1 MLTKEALAPLGIAW
15 MYAIPLAPEAIKNPV
30 GVMVPMLAGSTF
42 HCTFPLYPAR
52 VNCCSWNGC
61 SVIPLGSITAA
72 RTGNPNES
80 VDNKS
85 SKYLLRMVLFT
96 TKSKVVLTLAY
107 GHHEFPLVGTQVY
120 T

>member
-1 MLTKEALAPLGIAW
+1 MK
-15 MYAIPLAPEAIKNPV
+15 AIPLAPEAVKSPV
-30 GVMVPMLAGSTF
+30 GVMEPMLLGWTAHWTL
-42 HCTFPLYPAR
+42 PLYPER
-52 VNCCSWNGC
+52 VNCCCWKGS
-61 SVIPLGSITAA
+61 SVIPLGCTIAA
-72 RTGNPNES
+72 RTGNPKES
-80 VDNKS
+80 VDNNS

>member
-1 MLTKEALAPLGIAW
+1 MRYRTNR
-15 MYAIPLAPEAIKNPV
+15 PEAVKNPV
-30 GVMVPMLAGSTF
+30 GVMIPMLAGSTF
-42 HCTFPLYPAR
+42 HWTFPLYPDR
-52 VNCCSWNGC
+52 VNCWSWKGC
-61 SVIPLGSITAA
+61 SVIPLGRITAA
-72 RTGNPNES
+72 TAGYPTES

-85 SKYLLRMVLFT
+85 NKCLLRIVLFT

>member
-1 MLTKEALAPLGIAW
+1 MNATPLEA
-15 MYAIPLAPEAIKNPV
+15 EAVKSPV
-30 GVMVPMLAGSTF
+30 EVMVPMLAG
-42 HCTFPLYPAR
+42 CTVQKRFPLYPES
-52 VNCCSWNGC
+52 VNCWCWRGC
-61 SVIPLGSITAA
+61 SVIPFGSITAA
-72 RTGNPNES
+72 RIGKPKEN

-85 SKYLLRMVLFT
+85 SRCFLGMVLFT